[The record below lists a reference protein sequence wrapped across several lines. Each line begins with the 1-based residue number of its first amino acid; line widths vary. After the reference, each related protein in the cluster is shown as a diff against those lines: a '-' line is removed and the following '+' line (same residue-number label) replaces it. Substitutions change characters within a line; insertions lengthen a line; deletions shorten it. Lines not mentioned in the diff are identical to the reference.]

1 MIVVHVST
9 LPDAASLDACYKGIE
24 GLTVLINPGH
34 SMLKKVLKQN
44 PSGTV
49 MFLGH
54 GSQQGLFNSDMN
66 GFLVGPNDTYL
77 LKERTVIGIWCYAS
91 EFADKYELHGF
102 FTSMFISNL
111 EEALM
116 NSFHQTSEMEI
127 SKELDQFCEYINYLL
142 KTKTPLEE
150 WVSFLKEKANKEIP
164 FVRFNYEALT
174 YLS

>member
-1 MIVVHVST
+1 MIVVHIST
-9 LPDAASLDACYKGIE
+9 LPDAAALDTCYKGIE
-24 GLTVLINPGH
+24 GLTVLVNPGH

-44 PSGTV
+44 PSETV

-54 GSQQGLFNSDMN
+54 GSQKGLFNSDMN
-66 GFLVGPNDTYL
+66 GFIISSKDVYL
-77 LKERTVIGIWCYAS
+77 LRDCTVIGIWCYAS
-91 EFADKYELHGF
+91 EFADKYGLHGF

-142 KTKTPLEE
+142 KTKTPLED
-150 WVSFLKEKANKEIP
+150 WVSFLQEKANKAIP